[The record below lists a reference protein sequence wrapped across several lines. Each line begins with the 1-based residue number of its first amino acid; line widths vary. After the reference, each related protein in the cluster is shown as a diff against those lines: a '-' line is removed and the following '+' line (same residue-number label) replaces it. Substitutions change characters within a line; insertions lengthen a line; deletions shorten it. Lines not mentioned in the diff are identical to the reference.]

1 MLIDGLVKNLD
12 HKAFKTPL
20 PEYEKGES
28 SQANK
33 KNHDAKIHYTYA
45 TNDNVINMIELVE
58 RVLMMRPQKEEEAK
72 PDVPKLVLWT
82 LKDSS
87 SSS

>member
-1 MLIDGLVKNLD
+1 MLIDDLIKKKNY
-12 HKAFKTPL
+12 KAFKTPL
-20 PEYEKGES
+20 LKYDKGES

-58 RVLMMRPQKEEEAK
+58 RVLMMRP
-72 PDVPKLVLWT
+72 
-82 LKDSS
+82 
-87 SSS
+87 